1 MLISQKWATYYY
13 NPDSE
18 SFKSSVKISR
28 GNHISGATSD
38 VKIAVPLK
46 YLRNFERNLEKSWI
60 DCRIHLILTWFA
72 DCAISLATP
81 EQDLQ

>member
-1 MLISQKWATYYY
+1 MLISQRWATYYY

-38 VKIAVPLK
+38 VKIAAPLK
-46 YLRNFERNLEKSWI
+46 YLRNF
-60 DCRIHLILTWFA
+60 
-72 DCAISLATP
+72 
-81 EQDLQ
+81 